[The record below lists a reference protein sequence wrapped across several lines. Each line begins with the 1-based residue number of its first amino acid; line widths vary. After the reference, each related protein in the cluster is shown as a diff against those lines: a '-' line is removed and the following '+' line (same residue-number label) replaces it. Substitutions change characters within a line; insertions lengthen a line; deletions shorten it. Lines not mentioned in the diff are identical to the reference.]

1 MDAIRFGLQFRG
13 LRVHKDLRQQDV
25 GGIAGLS
32 RAVISRIERGLIDN
46 LQVRWLDRAAAA
58 LGATIEIRLRWHGEH
73 LERLLDEAHAAIV
86 DRTVSMLRATGWEV
100 AVEVSF
106 SIWGERGSID
116 VLAYKASQGILLVIE
131 VKSVIP
137 DSQSTLHDLDR
148 KARLAAKVAA
158 DRGWEVGLVA
168 RLLVVGDSA
177 TSRRR
182 VERLAATYQAAFPM
196 RARAVTH
203 WLSAPEGP
211 MSGLLFLPYA
221 PRGSASRSGPGRQ
234 RVRKRNRRP
243 VAPKRPDC
251 APRGSIEP
259 PIGRASG
266 SSCSIAPAESV

>member
-1 MDAIRFGLQFRG
+1 MDLIRFGLQFRG

-25 GGIAGLS
+25 GGTVGLS

-58 LGATIEIRLRWHGEH
+58 LGATIEIRLRWHGEQ
-73 LERLLDEAHAAIV
+73 LDWLLDEAHAAIV

-116 VLAYKASQGILLVIE
+116 VLAYRPSNRILLAIE

-137 DSQSTLHDLDR
+137 DSQATLHDVDR
-148 KARLAAKVAA
+148 KFRLAARVAA
-158 DRGWEVGLVA
+158 DRGWEVGMVG

-182 VERLAATYQAAFPM
+182 VERLAATYEATFPM
-196 RARAVTH
+196 RGRAVTQ
-203 WLSAPEGP
+203 WLRAPEGP
-211 MSGLLFLPYA
+211 MSGLLFLAYA
-221 PRGSASRSGPGRQ
+221 PRGSARRSARGRE
-234 RVRKRNRRP
+234 RVRKRNRRGGGHQKL
-243 VAPKRPDC
+243 VN
-251 APRGSIEP
+251 APRGSIGP
-259 PIGRASG
+259 PIGGGSG
-266 SSCSIAPAESV
+266 SSSPNAPGQSG

>member
-1 MDAIRFGLQFRG
+1 VDAIRFGLQFRG

-58 LGATIEIRLRWHGEH
+58 LGATIEIRLRWHGEQ
-73 LERLLDEAHAAIV
+73 LDRLLDEAHAAIV

-116 VLAYKASQGILLVIE
+116 VLAYRPSNRILLAIE
-131 VKSVIP
+131 VKSVVP
-137 DSQSTLHDLDR
+137 DSQATLRDLDR
-148 KARLAAKVAA
+148 KNRLAARVAA

-182 VERLAATYQAAFPM
+182 VERLAATYEVAFPM
-196 RARAVTH
+196 RGRDVTSWLRAPGG
-203 WLSAPEGP
+203 A

-221 PRGSASRSGPGRQ
+221 PRGSASRSAPGRQ

-243 VAPKRPDC
+243 VVIKRPDS
-251 APRGSIEP
+251 APRGSSEP
-259 PIGRASG
+259 PIGRG
-266 SSCSIAPAESV
+266 TCRSSPNAPTESV